1 MTGTVLAAL
10 SGEEVVLSGP
20 LGIVTTNFVIVKS
33 TQSHSQII
41 LVLNRV
47 TEIKTIRMSYPGL
60 LVIST
65 GLFIVAAAA
74 MSSKEGNGAGLPI
87 ALLAFGFLFGYVG
100 SRRGLVAFLC
110 GPEIT
115 ETVSGTLRQAAA
127 FARAAGSARKEVT
140 GRDPGTAAT

>member
-41 LVLNRV
+41 LALNRV